1 MAKNSIKTE
10 IKSTVHQFLNI
21 NIDDD
26 DSNPGRY
33 RLTVGVLH
41 SKPGQRHV
49 KSKNQALLDIP
60 FENLS
65 YFDAKLY
72 QKQFQEWIDKQNKG
86 KTQWKAKKKRKK

>member
-1 MAKNSIKTE
+1 MAKSVIKTE
-10 IKSTVHQFLNI
+10 IKSAVHHFLDI

-26 DSNPGRY
+26 DDNPGRY
-33 RLTVGVLH
+33 KLTVGILH

-49 KSKNQALLDIP
+49 KSKDQALINIP

-65 YFDAKLY
+65 YFEAKLY

-86 KTQWKAKKKRKK
+86 KKQWKPKKKHKR